1 MKVRI
6 DNLLAKLGLDKLN
19 LQNEDDVKTAKKELQ
34 KMIDIEEALESKE
47 EISNEMKSISYGE
60 KLAEHLQKSGQIP
73 KDKIKKRAVE
83 YQKRKK

>member
-34 KMIDIEEALESKE
+34 KMIDIEEALESEEEKIKE
-47 EISNEMKSISYGE
+47 LDESDWRE

-73 KDKIKKRAVE
+73 KDHE
-83 YQKRKK
+83 

>member
-34 KMIDIEEALESKE
+34 KMIDIEKALESKGKN
-47 EISNEMKSISYGE
+47 SDLVAHLKKSD
-60 KLAEHLQKSGQIP
+60 QI
-73 KDKIKKRAVE
+73 
-83 YQKRKK
+83 

>member
-1 MKVRI
+1 MKIRI

-47 EISNEMKSISYGE
+47 EISNEMKSISYGK

-73 KDKIKKRAVE
+73 KDHE
-83 YQKRKK
+83 

>member
-47 EISNEMKSISYGE
+47 EISNEMKSISYG
-60 KLAEHLQKSGQIP
+60 
-73 KDKIKKRAVE
+73 KKTC
-83 YQKRKK
+83 